1 MPWACRGFSLVAVDP
16 WYELTMAASNLK
28 VGLPEQYER
37 LVEAFKQLEEKSK
50 TDLLAADAGVILNA
64 QGQASMASKIRE
76 RIEMCL
82 EKRKS
87 YQNRA

>member
-1 MPWACRGFSLVAVDP
+1 MTNDP

-28 VGLPEQYER
+28 VAVPEQFGL
-37 LVEAFKQLEEKSK
+37 LVEAFKQLEEKQK

-64 QGQASMASKIRE
+64 QGRASVLAEVRKRME
-76 RIEMCL
+76 LCL
-82 EKRKS
+82 EKRKA

>member
-1 MPWACRGFSLVAVDP
+1 MTNDP

-28 VGLPEQYER
+28 VALPEQFNL
-37 LVEAFKQLEEKSK
+37 LVEAFKQLEEKQK

-64 QGQASMASKIRE
+64 QGKASVLAEIRKRME
-76 RIEMCL
+76 LCL
-82 EKRKS
+82 EKRKA